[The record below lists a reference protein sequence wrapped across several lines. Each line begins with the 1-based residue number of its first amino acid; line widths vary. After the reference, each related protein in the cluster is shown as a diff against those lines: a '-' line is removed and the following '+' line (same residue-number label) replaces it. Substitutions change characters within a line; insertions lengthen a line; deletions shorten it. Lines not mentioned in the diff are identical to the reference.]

1 MGLDSYVFRV
11 TKPEGLEDRVYS
23 LDEIKAL
30 GLSAYLAKYQDEPI
44 FRELKPYCVKVRI
57 DAPYI
62 NLQSIREAYGFGED
76 ADVVAQCSDGTI
88 TVSERRPDGSYHR
101 QEISGAEMRE
111 KHLVNRVEVHNA
123 FRKERVAYW
132 RKDYEI
138 EDFFM
143 EKHEYGIENTGYYI
157 LDLETMSQ
165 YRIQN
170 QIAVYKT
177 NKKLVEFNDKLKA
190 APVEYYGHIH
200 AQGEK
205 LNDGSRPRSCI
216 GMILQDYSKGT
227 GENTIRV
234 MANLSPEFF
243 TYALSRVKI
252 GVEQFEFSEEKI
264 FGEPDAKGLSFVT
277 KVSIKRASVDKDG
290 RPRNYPWCIMVENGR
305 GAKESTQTGGIHM
318 KKGSYVKGNMV
329 FVNINDYDFFCL
341 MVKTCRF
348 IETWELTNGPK
359 QIREARQIMAQ
370 EQAAQAN
377 S

>member
-111 KHLVNRVEVHNA
+111 KHLV
-123 FRKERVAYW
+123 
-132 RKDYEI
+132 YEI

-157 LDLETMSQ
+157 LDLET
-165 YRIQN
+165 I
-170 QIAVYKT
+170 
-177 NKKLVEFNDKLKA
+177 LEFNSYFPQEL
-190 APVEYYGHIH
+190 
-200 AQGEK
+200 
-205 LNDGSRPRSCI
+205 
-216 GMILQDYSKGT
+216 
-227 GENTIRV
+227 
-234 MANLSPEFF
+234 PEEEPSE
-243 TYALSRVKI
+243 TSAL
-252 GVEQFEFSEEKI
+252 F
-264 FGEPDAKGLSFVT
+264 
-277 KVSIKRASVDKDG
+277 
-290 RPRNYPWCIMVENGR
+290 Y
-305 GAKESTQTGGIHM
+305 
-318 KKGSYVKGNMV
+318 
-329 FVNINDYDFFCL
+329 
-341 MVKTCRF
+341 
-348 IETWELTNGPK
+348 WEWY
-359 QIREARQIMAQ
+359 
-370 EQAAQAN
+370 
-377 S
+377 

>member
-76 ADVVAQCSDGTI
+76 ADVVAQCSDGAI

-132 RKDYEI
+132 RKDYEV

-143 EKHEYGIENTGYYI
+143 EKHDDGIENTGYYI
-157 LDLETMSQ
+157 LDLET
-165 YRIQN
+165 I
-170 QIAVYKT
+170 
-177 NKKLVEFNDKLKA
+177 LEFNSYFPQEL
-190 APVEYYGHIH
+190 
-200 AQGEK
+200 
-205 LNDGSRPRSCI
+205 
-216 GMILQDYSKGT
+216 
-227 GENTIRV
+227 
-234 MANLSPEFF
+234 PEEEPSE
-243 TYALSRVKI
+243 TSAL
-252 GVEQFEFSEEKI
+252 F
-264 FGEPDAKGLSFVT
+264 
-277 KVSIKRASVDKDG
+277 
-290 RPRNYPWCIMVENGR
+290 Y
-305 GAKESTQTGGIHM
+305 
-318 KKGSYVKGNMV
+318 
-329 FVNINDYDFFCL
+329 
-341 MVKTCRF
+341 
-348 IETWELTNGPK
+348 WEWY
-359 QIREARQIMAQ
+359 
-370 EQAAQAN
+370 
-377 S
+377 

>member
-1 MGLDSYVFRV
+1 M
-11 TKPEGLEDRVYS
+11 
-23 LDEIKAL
+23 
-30 GLSAYLAKYQDEPI
+30 
-44 FRELKPYCVKVRI
+44 
-57 DAPYI
+57 
-62 NLQSIREAYGFGED
+62 
-76 ADVVAQCSDGTI
+76 
-88 TVSERRPDGSYHR
+88 
-101 QEISGAEMRE
+101 
-111 KHLVNRVEVHNA
+111 
-123 FRKERVAYW
+123 
-132 RKDYEI
+132 
-138 EDFFM
+138 
-143 EKHEYGIENTGYYI
+143 
-157 LDLETMSQ
+157 MSQ

-290 RPRNYPWCIMVENGR
+290 QPRNYPWCIMVENGR

>member
-1 MGLDSYVFRV
+1 
-11 TKPEGLEDRVYS
+11 
-23 LDEIKAL
+23 
-30 GLSAYLAKYQDEPI
+30 
-44 FRELKPYCVKVRI
+44 
-57 DAPYI
+57 
-62 NLQSIREAYGFGED
+62 
-76 ADVVAQCSDGTI
+76 
-88 TVSERRPDGSYHR
+88 
-101 QEISGAEMRE
+101 
-111 KHLVNRVEVHNA
+111 
-123 FRKERVAYW
+123 
-132 RKDYEI
+132 
-138 EDFFM
+138 
-143 EKHEYGIENTGYYI
+143 
-157 LDLETMSQ
+157 
-165 YRIQN
+165 
-170 QIAVYKT
+170 
-177 NKKLVEFNDKLKA
+177 
-190 APVEYYGHIH
+190 
-200 AQGEK
+200 
-205 LNDGSRPRSCI
+205 
-216 GMILQDYSKGT
+216 
-227 GENTIRV
+227 

-318 KKGSYVKGNMV
+318 KKGSYVKSNMV

-348 IETWELTNGPK
+348 IETWELTNAPK